1 MGNRRIVDFSNAMT
15 KARFFL
21 FPVLGSITNSSDATQ
36 RDLTIVVK
44 AQLVPKCRV
53 CHAIPDD
60 VPLRG
65 YPHWIH
71 FLEYGAIPY

>member
-1 MGNRRIVDFSNAMT
+1 MVKAGFS
-15 KARFFL
+15 L
-21 FPVLGSITNSSDATQ
+21 FPLLGSITNSSGATQ

-71 FLEYGAIPY
+71 LLEYEATPY